1 MKQTV
6 QMITGDQLEPGLL
19 AVFRLILGVT
29 LALQTVTV
37 AISFSAVWLGEI
49 TQVPTLLLGA
59 LIIEWFAVLALLYY
73 LTAKKIARLTGRWH
87 LPLAVVFYSGGA
99 IFQRF
104 YFSFY
109 IVTTPWL
116 LQEMSADGN
125 KFDPVDNG
133 WSLLVALFAPLVMV
147 AWQYNFKWVL
157 GYLVAITLFE
167 LPLLW
172 LLTNYAP
179 ELMQASD
186 PPQLAFVLLIRPIIF
201 CAVGYIVTR
210 MIGAQRQQRQELT
223 VANERLR
230 QHATTLEQLTISRE
244 RNRLARELHDTL
256 AHSLSA
262 VAVQLEAV
270 DSTLENS
277 PAEARLLLTKALAQT
292 RSGLAETRRAMQ
304 SLRATPLDDLGLK
317 LALQSLATVTAQR
330 GGLQLALDLAE
341 IPELPPATEQNLYR
355 IAQEA
360 LANVLKH
367 ANASRLAVRLEQVAG
382 KTRLVVHDDGVGFD
396 LATIRRNGHFGL
408 DGIEERAALIDG
420 TVSVRSQPGRGTT
433 IELLV

>member
-1 MKQTV
+1 MKQELHGV
-6 QMITGDQLEPGLL
+6 TGDQLEPGLL

-49 TQVPTLLLGA
+49 TQVPTLLLVA

-73 LTAKKIARLTGRWH
+73 LTSKKMARLTGRWH

-99 IFQRF
+99 ILQRF
-104 YFSFY
+104 YFTFY
-109 IVTTPWL
+109 VVTTPWL
-116 LQEMSADGN
+116 LQETTADGS
-125 KFDPVDNG
+125 KFDPVDSG
-133 WSLLVALFAPLVMV
+133 WSLLVALLAPLVMV

-157 GYLVAITLFE
+157 GYLAAITLFE

-179 ELMQASD
+179 ELVQASD
-186 PPQLAFVLLIRPIIF
+186 PPLIAFLLVIRPIIF

-223 VANERLR
+223 VANEKLQ
-230 QHATTLEQLTISRE
+230 QHATALEQLTISRE
-244 RNRLARELHDTL
+244 RNRMARELHDTL

-270 DSTLENS
+270 DSMLESAPN
-277 PAEARLLLTKALAQT
+277 EARPLLTKALAQT

-304 SLRATPLDDLGLK
+304 SLRASPLDDLGIK
-317 LALQSLATVTAQR
+317 LAIQSLAEVTAQR
-330 GGLQLALDLAE
+330 GGLQLELDLAE
-341 IPELPPATEQNLYR
+341 LPELPPATEQHLYR

-360 LANVLKH
+360 LTNVLKH
-367 ANASRLAVRLEQVAG
+367 AGASQLVVTLKRLEEKSQLIVC
-382 KTRLVVHDDGVGFD
+382 DNGVGFD
-396 LATIRRNGHFGL
+396 LTAARRNGHFGL
-408 DGIEERAALIDG
+408 DGIEERAALIG
-420 TVSVRSQPGRGTT
+420 AAVTVTSQPGKGTT
-433 IELLV
+433 VELIV